1 MESWDVVVVG
11 GGPAAL
17 RAAIAS
23 ADAGSSPLMIDTRG
37 TGAASGDAPTAGL
50 AASIEETD
58 SSEHLEDTITAGGES
73 VNEEAASRICSK
85 AVTTLAELERWGLV
99 LRRTDA
105 GLPHASM
112 APGHTKPRMTGC
124 GDSTLREV
132 TRILEEQAIKRA
144 IPRRTDI
151 VPISLVMDNHQVRG
165 IVSLDLMSGNIISIQ
180 AKAVI
185 LATEGHQGMWSDP
198 SQGSGSG
205 AALAAQAGV
214 GLAGMAHTP
223 RHALTMSGTGLKL
236 PFDILG
242 SGGRL
247 RRDDGED
254 VGPEAVL
261 DGEQCVLDLRFLE
274 PEAAVWFTQ
283 TSRRVKDRAGLDISM
298 DVITLSSAIADTTGG
313 APVDE
318 HGRVTFD
325 NGSMWFTGLYAAGRS
340 AHTGMHGSGLL
351 PGNLLLED
359 LVGGNSAGEH
369 AGGWSAQANFAS
381 SSSIEAASQEAEAQ
395 IEALSSNSG
404 NSISRVSNSLS
415 SIMSAVNGS
424 REQNSLSKAA
434 EDISNLRESGM
445 ALTDKSRIMNT
456 ELATAL
462 QLQGMLT
469 LADSIVG
476 AED

>member
-23 ADAGSSPLMIDTRG
+23 ADAGSSPLMIDSRG

-85 AVTTLAELERWGLV
+85 AVSTLAELEKWGLV

-105 GLPHASM
+105 GLPHASE

-151 VPISLVMDNHQVRG
+151 VPISLVMDNQQVRG
-165 IVSLDLMSGNIISIQ
+165 IVSLDLMSGNIVSIQ
-180 AKAVI
+180 AKAII

-236 PFDILG
+236 PFDLLG

-247 RRDDGED
+247 RRGDGED
-254 VGPEAVL
+254 VGPEVVL
-261 DGEQCVLDLRFLE
+261 DGEECVLDLRFLE

-298 DVITLSSAIADTTGG
+298 DVIPLSSAIADTTGG

-369 AGGWSAQANFAS
+369 AGGWATQANFAS
-381 SSSIEAASQEAEAQ
+381 SSSIENASKEAEAQ

-404 NSISRVSNSLS
+404 DPVSRVSNSLS

-424 REQNSLSKAA
+424 REQSSLSKAA
-434 EDISNLRESGM
+434 EDLSSLRESGM
-445 ALTDKSRIMNT
+445 VLTDKSRIMNT

-469 LADSIVG
+469 LAESIVG

>member
-1 MESWDVVVVG
+1 MYKLVLPPGDKILHVLPQEFTVDDEQGIIDPIGMSGIKLEANFHVITGQISASKNILRCIEKVHLDVADMTLE
-11 GGPAAL
+11 P
-17 RAAIAS
+17 IAS
-23 ADAGSSPLMIDTRG
+23 ADAGSTPLMIDSRG

-85 AVTTLAELERWGLV
+85 AVSTLAELEKWGLV

-151 VPISLVMDNHQVRG
+151 VPISLVMDNQQVRG
-165 IVSLDLMSGNIISIQ
+165 IVSLDLMSGNIVSIQ

-236 PFDILG
+236 PFDLLG

-247 RRDDGED
+247 RRGDGED
-254 VGPEAVL
+254 VGPEGRHHTHARL
-261 DGEQCVLDLRFLE
+261 LR
-274 PEAAVWFTQ
+274 
-283 TSRRVKDRAGLDISM
+283 
-298 DVITLSSAIADTTGG
+298 
-313 APVDE
+313 
-318 HGRVTFD
+318 
-325 NGSMWFTGLYAAGRS
+325 
-340 AHTGMHGSGLL
+340 
-351 PGNLLLED
+351 
-359 LVGGNSAGEH
+359 
-369 AGGWSAQANFAS
+369 
-381 SSSIEAASQEAEAQ
+381 
-395 IEALSSNSG
+395 
-404 NSISRVSNSLS
+404 
-415 SIMSAVNGS
+415 
-424 REQNSLSKAA
+424 
-434 EDISNLRESGM
+434 
-445 ALTDKSRIMNT
+445 
-456 ELATAL
+456 
-462 QLQGMLT
+462 
-469 LADSIVG
+469 
-476 AED
+476 

>member
-23 ADAGSSPLMIDTRG
+23 ADAGSSPLMIDSRG
-37 TGAASGDAPTAGL
+37 TGAASGGSPTAGL

-58 SSEHLEDTITAGGES
+58 SSAHLEDTIAAGGDS
-73 VNEEAASRICSK
+73 VNEEVASRICSQ
-85 AVTTLAELERWGLV
+85 AVSTLAELERWGLV
-99 LRRTDA
+99 LRRTEA
-105 GLPHASM
+105 GLPHACE
-112 APGHTKPRMTGC
+112 APGHTKPRLTGC

-132 TRILEEQAIKRA
+132 TRILEEQAIKRL

-151 VPISLVMDNHQVRG
+151 VPISLVMDNQQVRG
-165 IVSLDLMSGNIISIQ
+165 IVAFDLMSGEVVSIQ

-198 SQGSGSG
+198 SHGSGSG

-214 GLAGMAHTP
+214 DLSGMAHTP

-236 PFDILG
+236 PFDLLG

-247 RRDDGED
+247 RREDGED

-261 DGEQCVLDLRFLE
+261 DGEQCVLDLRFLDS
-274 PEAAVWFTQ
+274 EAAVWFAQ

-298 DVITLSSAIADTTGG
+298 DVIPLSSAVADTTGG

-351 PGNLLLED
+351 PGNILLED
-359 LVGGNSAGEH
+359 LVGGSSAGTH
-369 AGGWSAQANFAS
+369 AGEWATQASFAS
-381 SSSIEAASQEAEAQ
+381 SSEIEAASQTAESQ
-395 IEALSSNSG
+395 IDDLASG
-404 NSISRVSNSLS
+404 TGESVSRVSNSLS
-415 SIMSAVNGS
+415 SIMSAVNGG
-424 REQNSLSKAA
+424 RDEGSLSKAA
-434 EDISNLRESGM
+434 EKLSNLRESGM
-445 ALTDKSRIMNT
+445 TLTYNSRVMNT

-462 QLQGMLT
+462 RLQGMLT
-469 LADSIVG
+469 LAESIVG

>member
-1 MESWDVVVVG
+1 
-11 GGPAAL
+11 
-17 RAAIAS
+17 
-23 ADAGSSPLMIDTRG
+23 
-37 TGAASGDAPTAGL
+37 
-50 AASIEETD
+50 
-58 SSEHLEDTITAGGES
+58 
-73 VNEEAASRICSK
+73 
-85 AVTTLAELERWGLV
+85 
-99 LRRTDA
+99 
-105 GLPHASM
+105 
-112 APGHTKPRMTGC
+112 MTGC
-124 GDSTLREV
+124 GDTTLREV

-298 DVITLSSAIADTTGG
+298 DVIPLSSAIADTTGG

-369 AGGWSAQANFAS
+369 AGGWATQANFAS
-381 SSSIEAASQEAEAQ
+381 SSSIENASKEAEAQ

-404 NSISRVSNSLS
+404 DPVSRVSNSLS

-424 REQNSLSKAA
+424 REQSSLSKAA
-434 EDISNLRESGM
+434 EDLSSLRESGM
-445 ALTDKSRIMNT
+445 VLTDKSRIMNT

-469 LADSIVG
+469 LAEAIVST
-476 AED
+476 ED